1 MRQLTVGCDCA
12 IAGAASVPAATP
24 AAAFFRNVLRVI
36 FLFLSG
42 EKRDHFIR
50 AIGAQA

>member
-1 MRQLTVGCDCA
+1 MRHWMAGCDYA

-36 FLFLSG
+36 SLPL
-42 EKRDHFIR
+42 R
-50 AIGAQA
+50 